1 MGDFHGELSNRDI
14 LAARKGLAGTSAR
27 ALLVRR
33 LARCLPLLVGLSVIA
48 FAIQISPQLAVATKG
63 PTFQASPL
71 TRSETHPARSSGAST
86 LYLPLIL
93 EGPQP
98 PPVLLGV
105 YSTVYI
111 ANQQMVDQY
120 LIGLD
125 AWAGLNRAS
134 GRGHSIWGDF
144 VSFEVPNPSGN
155 VYSILQTPWSN
166 GYTTFVNLSTSM
178 TAAQIVAGEDDVAIQ
193 AWAQAYK
200 NWVSQSGIGEN
211 RRAFIA
217 PLQEM
222 NGDWTPYGCHPTDYR
237 NAYQHIQDVFA
248 SAGVTRSQ
256 VWWVFAPN
264 GWTSTSPGCASM
276 PAYYPGDDKVDV
288 IAFSAYNF
296 GFCSVNQFPAWQDPT
311 SVFGPYITLIRQQI
325 TPNRPIFIAE
335 TGVTSSGGNKDQWL
349 RDAYTYLTQQN
360 VRAILYFDSDKECD
374 WAVYTPDG
382 VRQVPGYRDAV
393 VSSPRMRYIAP
404 SSLSTFTFT
413 P

>member
-1 MGDFHGELSNRDI
+1 M
-14 LAARKGLAGTSAR
+14 TP
-27 ALLVRR
+27 ALVLFARR
-33 LARCLPLLVGLSVIA
+33 LSRCIPLLAVLTVIA
-48 FAIQISPQLAVATKG
+48 FAVQASPQLAGAMNR
-63 PTFQASPL
+63 PTFQTSPL
-71 TRSETHPARSSGAST
+71 TRSEILPARSDGAST
-86 LYLPLIL
+86 IYLPLIQL
-93 EGPQP
+93 GPQP

-111 ANQQMVDQY
+111 ADQEMVDQY

-144 VSFEVPNPSGN
+144 ISLEVSNPSGN
-155 VYSILQTPWSN
+155 VYSLLEVPWSN

-178 TAAQIVAGEDDVAIQ
+178 TAAQIANGADDAAIQ

-200 NWVSQSGIGEN
+200 NWVSLGGN
-211 RRAFIA
+211 RRAFIG

-222 NGDWTPYGCHPTDYR
+222 NGDWTPYGCHPTDYI
-237 NAYQHIQDVFA
+237 NAYHHIQSVFE
-248 SAGVTRSQ
+248 SVGVTRSQ

-264 GWTSTSPGCASM
+264 GWTSTSAGCSSM
-276 PAYYPGDDKVDV
+276 PAYYPGDDTVDV

-296 GFCSVNQFPAWQDPT
+296 GFCSVNAFPEWQDPA
-311 SVFGPYITLIRQQI
+311 SVFGPFITLIRQQI
-325 TPNRPIFIAE
+325 TAGKPIFIAE
-335 TGVTSSGGNKDQWL
+335 TGVTSAGGNKDQWL
-349 RDAYTYLTQQN
+349 RDAYTYLTQRN

-374 WAVYTPDG
+374 WAVYAPDG
-382 VRQVPGYRDAV
+382 SRQIQGYKDAV
-393 VSSPRMRYIAP
+393 VSSARMRYIAP